1 MALVLVVIV
10 ITFYVAQNMLGS
22 VKDAPIP
29 DEFIDFVN
37 ITTTHDAHMNWEVS
51 VYMVNTGNSSV
62 TLKKVLVNGMEVSV
76 YSSESPSEIVASL
89 TTNIVEETDLESGE
103 VRGAIVW
110 VGGGFG
116 FFNSGSVMDI
126 KFESSLGNEFMK
138 TTILP

>member
-62 TLKKVLVNGMEVSV
+62 TLKKVFVNSMEVSV

-110 VGGGFG
+110 VGGGLG
-116 FFNSGSVMDI
+116 FFNSGSVLDI
-126 KFESSLGNEFMK
+126 KFESSLGNEFVK